1 MLINLSVCCDL
12 LASIKLQCIADIIIV
27 QKVLHSHISVLDWSI
42 LFLYAMLLIGIGWYY
57 SSRQKSKEDYYLG
70 GRSVHPILSGI
81 SLYVS
86 FFSAISY
93 LAIAGEVIQYGPVFA
108 LAAVVGAPII
118 YFIASYFIIPFFM
131 NLKIISA
138 YEILER
144 PLGKNVR
151 QLGSVLFIV
160 TRFLWMALL
169 IFLASKAMTVM
180 LGWDESYILVITIAL
195 GAITIFYTTMGG
207 LKAVLVTDVIQFFIL
222 LLGAILA
229 IGIVAVQLGGVFT
242 LIPDSWAGNWERV
255 DFISFDPY
263 VRLTIIFAF
272 FNNIAW
278 WLCTTGSDQMAIQR
292 FLSTK
297 DLKSARRTFL
307 YTQSGLVVI
316 TILLMFVGFSV
327 MRFYNVYP
335 DLLPSETGSE
345 VSKDFLFPHFIA
357 TQFPVGMSGLVIAAL
372 FSASMSSLSSGV
384 NSMGSIL
391 TADILPLV
399 FKNYA
404 KNDSLRNIRIVSVL
418 IGVVVILLSLIIQIV
433 PGNIVEVTAKTNGL
447 FIAPLFNLF
456 LNALFI
462 KNAKP
467 FGVVMGSV
475 YGFIV
480 AFLIGFWDV
489 VTGNPPL
496 SFLWIA
502 IVSLLVSVISSLF
515 FNSLF
520 SHMRMKKATLWGL
533 VLLIPWVIIFL
544 LIV

>member
-1 MLINLSVCCDL
+1 MFTNISGCYHSIFN
-12 LASIKLQCIADIIIV
+12 IKLSCVANITV
-27 QKVLHSHISVLDWSI
+27 NQKMLQSQIGVLDWSI
-42 LFLYAMLLIGIGWYY
+42 LFLYALLLIGIGWYY
-57 SSRQKSKEDYYLG
+57 SFQQKNKEDYYLG
-70 GRSVHPILSGI
+70 GRSVHPILTGI

-93 LAIAGEVIQYGPVFA
+93 LAIAGEIVKYGPVFA
-108 LAAVVGAPII
+108 LAAIAGAPFI

-131 NLKIISA
+131 KLKIISA
-138 YEILER
+138 YEILEK

-151 QLGSVLFIV
+151 QFGSILFII

-169 IFLASKAMTVM
+169 IFLASKAMIVM
-180 LGWDESYILVITIAL
+180 LGWDESNILMITIVL
-195 GAITIFYTTMGG
+195 GAITIFYTAMGG

-222 LLGAILA
+222 LLGALLA
-229 IGIVAVQLGGVFT
+229 IGIVAVELGGVRR
-242 LIPDSWAGNWERV
+242 LMPDSWVGNWERV

-272 FNNIAW
+272 INNIAW
-278 WLCTTGSDQMAIQR
+278 WICTTGSDQMAIQR

-297 DLKSARRTFL
+297 DLRSARRTFM
-307 YTQSGLVVI
+307 YTQAGLVVI
-316 TILLMFVGFSV
+316 TILLMLVGFSV

-335 DLLPSETGSE
+335 DLLPSTAESE
-345 VSKDFLFPHFIA
+345 INKDFLFPHFIA

-391 TADILPLV
+391 TVDILPLV

-404 KNDSLRNIRIVSVL
+404 NNDSLRNIRIVSVF
-418 IGVVVILLSLIIQIV
+418 IGIVVILLSLVIQIV

-456 LNALFI
+456 FNALFV

-467 FGVVMGSV
+467 FSVVMGSV
-475 YGFIV
+475 YGFMI

-489 VTGNPPL
+489 ITGNPPM

-502 IVSLLVSVISSLF
+502 FMSLIVSVVSSLF
-515 FNSLF
+515 FNYVFPSMKGRKAIRMGIILLVPWGILF
-520 SHMRMKKATLWGL
+520 
-533 VLLIPWVIIFL
+533 LI
-544 LIV
+544 

>member
-1 MLINLSVCCDL
+1 MIIY
-12 LASIKLQCIADIIIV
+12 SIILPYIADTALGQQIL
-27 QKVLHSHISVLDWSI
+27 QSHIGILDWGI
-42 LFLYAMLLIGIGWYY
+42 LVLYAFMLLGIGWYY
-57 SSRQKSKEDYYLG
+57 ASRQKNKEDYYLG
-70 GRSVHPILSGI
+70 GRSVHPLLSGI

-93 LAIAGEVIQYGPVFA
+93 LAIAGEVIEYGPLFA
-108 LAAVVGAPII
+108 LAAIVGAPII
-118 YFIASYFIIPFFM
+118 YILTSYFLIPFFM

-144 PLGKNVR
+144 PLGKDVR
-151 QLGSVLFIV
+151 QLGSILFII

-169 IFLASKAMTVM
+169 IFLASKAMVVM
-180 LGWDESYILVITIAL
+180 LGWDESYILIITIIL
-195 GAITIFYTTMGG
+195 GVITIFYTAMGG
-207 LKAVLVTDVIQFFIL
+207 LKAVLLTDVIQFFIL
-222 LLGAILA
+222 LLGAILT
-229 IGIVAVQLGGVFT
+229 ITIVAVQLGGVLT
-242 LIPDSWAGNWERV
+242 LIPDSWSTNWESV

-263 VRLTIIFAF
+263 VRLTIFFAF
-272 FNNIAW
+272 INNIAW

-297 DLKSARRTFL
+297 DLKAARKTFM

-327 MRFYNVYP
+327 MRFYNTFP
-335 DLLPSETGSE
+335 DMLPSGTEAAI
-345 VSKDFLFPHFIA
+345 SKDFLFPHFIA

-404 KNDSLRNIRIVSVL
+404 KKESLRNIRMISVL
-418 IGVVVILLSLIIQIV
+418 IGVVVILLSLVIQLI

-456 LNALFI
+456 LNALFV
-462 KNAKP
+462 KKAKP

-475 YGFIV
+475 YGFMV

-489 VTGNPPL
+489 ITGNPSL

-502 IVSLLVSVISSLF
+502 AVSLFVSVVSSLI
-515 FNSLF
+515 FNLIF
-520 SHMRMKKATLWGL
+520 PHMKIKRATFWGFML
-533 VLLIPWVIIFL
+533 MVPWVIIFL
-544 LIV
+544 LIM